1 MALVAVAIL
10 ITGGLVTIALWR
22 DYRRAAIIVL
32 VVTIVAVLAVG
43 AAIIDLILHPIGFLG

>member
-10 ITGGLVTIALWR
+10 VVGGLAAIALWR

-32 VVTIVAVLAVG
+32 VVTIVAVLGVG
-43 AAIIDLILHPIGFLG
+43 ALIIDLILHPFVF

>member
-1 MALVAVAIL
+1 MALFAVAIL
-10 ITGGLVTIALWR
+10 VTGGLVTIALWR